1 MPFLIST
8 TPLEALRPDLRNRV
22 IVTSIDESE
31 EQTRRI
37 LQFETMMARDGVYAK
52 KLRDE
57 AELYA
62 RRLAGYFRELKPAYV
77 VVPFAEKLYERL
89 SFHTTKLRRDWKKLL
104 ALLQA
109 SALLFQ
115 HERKVEEVDGVRVV
129 YADHRDLRNL
139 IAIMPAFAQTLQN
152 LTEPQRRLLSLLS
165 TEFAVTTRQIAQAA
179 LQSGWPISPRR
190 IRQILE
196 ELEALGY
203 VVVDRESREHKYLKL
218 RDAPQLDFETL
229 ISELEGQTSTRDI
242 SGNAE
247 VSGNST
253 ISESISAPEA
263 AETRNSEESPEKEI
277 RVCPVRRPQA

>member
-1 MPFLIST
+1 
-8 TPLEALRPDLRNRV
+8 
-22 IVTSIDESE
+22 
-31 EQTRRI
+31 
-37 LQFETMMARDGVYAK
+37 
-52 KLRDE
+52 
-57 AELYA
+57 
-62 RRLAGYFRELKPAYV
+62 
-77 VVPFAEKLYERL
+77 VPFAEKLYERL

-115 HERKVEEVDGVRVV
+115 HERRVEEVVGVRVV

-165 TEFAVTTRQIAQAA
+165 TEFAVTTRQIAQSA
-179 LQSGWPISPRR
+179 LQAGWAISPRR

-218 RDAPQLDFETL
+218 RDAPSLDFETL
-229 ISELEGQTSTRDI
+229 ISELEEQTKRSRYIWKCGSKRKFHDF
-242 SGNAE
+242 
-247 VSGNST
+247 
-253 ISESISAPEA
+253 
-263 AETRNSEESPEKEI
+263 
-277 RVCPVRRPQA
+277 RVNFRP